1 MYGVLSGTAN
11 MCGRQ
16 LVAACLCQHAC
27 NGVYIYK

>member
-27 NGVYIYK
+27 NGVYIEK